1 MMRGRRIPIA
11 LPNTGAL
18 SRRRHT
24 LYIRSAIIVFILF
37 AFLQFHVINYDSSDS
52 ASNDSTNYSTAAIL
66 QMVPPV
72 FHKYLTGKPRNST
85 HGQNGTHVGGEG
97 PRTANISEILR
108 MIQRYNE
115 FQTVLNEDIYGPLQ
129 NDSVIIV
136 VQVHKRITY
145 LRHLIVSLA
154 QARDISRTLLVFSHD
169 FYDDDINDLVQSI
182 DFCKVMQIFYP
193 FSIQTH
199 PNEFPG
205 ADPGDCPRDIKKEQ
219 ALLRKCNNALHPD
232 LYGHYREAKFTQTKH
247 HWWWKANRVFDQLE
261 VTKYHTGMVVFLE
274 EDHYVAEDFLH
285 ILELMFRKSQDLC
298 SKCNILSLG
307 TYLKTFNYYTY
318 NKKRERSF
326 ANGWYARVKGN
337 RMGGFAPGRAFPA
350 EHARRSRGSFS
361 FSASYNALDRSQKS
375 TSDFPAKPR
384 SGTVDVSTL
393 LDQTLDVP
401 VDSVNVF
408 RVVPH
413 QRALLPVDVPLW
425 SDPFSRAS
433 HSFEAHGNDIATLSD
448 VRNGFLNTPSN
459 PWQRRRPLQH
469 QHQQQKLLQQQ
480 RQLQQQQQLQRQQQQ
495 RQELQQQQQQG
506 QQVPQTQVTTEKYA
520 SQSQWG
526 YQVLPTLYSI
536 YQKVEV
542 TPWVSS
548 KHNMGMT
555 FNRTTWYDIVRCAR
569 HFCEYDDYNWDWS
582 LQHVSQQCLKQK
594 LHVMVVKGPR
604 VFHIGECGV
613 HHKKSNCESNQV
625 ISKVQKVLKA
635 ARGSQQLFPRSISL
649 TQTSLVKKTKLRKG
663 NGGWGDQRDHQLCFN
678 MTLVGR

>member
-52 ASNDSTNYSTAAIL
+52 GSSDSTNYSTAAIL

-85 HGQNGTHVGGEG
+85 HGQNGTHFGGEG
-97 PRTANISEILR
+97 TRTANISDILR
-108 MIQRYNE
+108 MIHRYNDL
-115 FQTVLNEDIYGPLQ
+115 QTVLNEDIYGPLQ

-169 FYDDDINDLVQSI
+169 HYDDDINDLVQSI

-274 EDHYVAEDFLH
+274 EDHYVAEDFLY

-298 SKCNILSLG
+298 PKCNILSLG

-318 NKKRERSF
+318 NKKR
-326 ANGWYARVKGN
+326 AQPYLNGWYPRKVAKVGTAWDEQQTLASHGINTDR
-337 RMGGFAPGRAFPA
+337 
-350 EHARRSRGSFS
+350 ESSDGSFS
-361 FSASYNALDRSQKS
+361 STFSVPSRSQLK
-375 TSDFPAKPR
+375 DAER
-384 SGTVDVSTL
+384 RIRATVDVSAL
-393 LDQTLDVP
+393 LDQNQHPPSDSRRPIAGTLNLMRRSPPDLPAWFDRPHVTRT
-401 VDSVNVF
+401 DSARFANN
-408 RVVPH
+408 
-413 QRALLPVDVPLW
+413 
-425 SDPFSRAS
+425 
-433 HSFEAHGNDIATLSD
+433 E
-448 VRNGFLNTPSN
+448 RNGFLNHPSNSRPNN
-459 PWQRRRPLQH
+459 PWQQRRPLQH
-469 QHQQQKLLQQQ
+469 QQQQKLLQQQ
-480 RQLQQQQQLQRQQQQ
+480 RQLQQQQQLMLQKQRQQQQ
-495 RQELQQQQQQG
+495 QQQEQQSQQQSL
-506 QQVPQTQVTTEKYA
+506 QTQVTTEKYA

-542 TPWVSS
+542 TPWISS
-548 KHNMGMT
+548 KHNMGMA

-625 ISKVQKVLKA
+625 ISKVQQVLKV

-649 TQTSLVKKTKLRKG
+649 TQTSVIKKTKLRKG

>member
-1 MMRGRRIPIA
+1 MRGRRIPIA

-24 LYIRSAIIVFILF
+24 LYIRSAIIIFILF

-52 ASNDSTNYSTAAIL
+52 GPADTTNYSTAAIL
-66 QMVPPV
+66 HMVPPV
-72 FHKYLTGKPRNST
+72 FHKYLTSKTRNAT
-85 HGQNGTHVGGEG
+85 HGQNGTHVGTNEG
-97 PRTANISEILR
+97 SQRSANISEILR
-108 MIQRYNE
+108 MIHRYNE
-115 FQTVLNEDIYGPLQ
+115 MQSVLNEDIFGPLQ

-154 QARDISRTLLVFSHD
+154 QAKDISRTLLVFSHD
-169 FYDDDINDLVQSI
+169 HFDDDINDLVQSI

-261 VTKYHTGMVVFLE
+261 VTKYHTGLVVFLE
-274 EDHYVAEDFLH
+274 EDHYVAEDFLY
-285 ILELMFRKSQDLC
+285 ILELMQQKSNELC
-298 SKCNILSLG
+298 QKCNILSLG

-318 NKKRERSF
+318 NKK
-326 ANGWYARVKGN
+326 
-337 RMGGFAPGRAFPA
+337 
-350 EHARRSRGSFS
+350 
-361 FSASYNALDRSQKS
+361 
-375 TSDFPAKPR
+375 
-384 SGTVDVSTL
+384 
-393 LDQTLDVP
+393 
-401 VDSVNVF
+401 
-408 RVVPH
+408 
-413 QRALLPVDVPLW
+413 
-425 SDPFSRAS
+425 
-433 HSFEAHGNDIATLSD
+433 
-448 VRNGFLNTPSN
+448 
-459 PWQRRRPLQH
+459 
-469 QHQQQKLLQQQ
+469 
-480 RQLQQQQQLQRQQQQ
+480 
-495 RQELQQQQQQG
+495 
-506 QQVPQTQVTTEKYA
+506 
-520 SQSQWG
+520 
-526 YQVLPTLYSI
+526 
-536 YQKVEV
+536 VEV

-548 KHNMGMT
+548 KHNMGMA
-555 FNRTTWYDIVRCAR
+555 FNRTTWHDITRCAR

-582 LQHVSQQCLKQK
+582 LQHVSQQCLRQK

-625 ISKVQKVLKA
+625 ISKVQQVLRV
-635 ARGSQQLFPRSISL
+635 ARRSHQLYPKSISL
-649 TQTSLVKKTKLRKG
+649 MVASVIKKTKLRKG

-678 MTLVGR
+678 ITLIGR